1 MARRGGARPFCCR
14 LLSMLDRRRMI
25 APELTPMTLRP
36 SLIACLVSSLA
47 LSVSVA
53 AHSSTHR
60 SQDKAKPVTFTA
72 DIAPLLAA
80 KCQPCHF
87 KGGKVFEKLPFDQYK
102 TVAKIAPRLH
112 TRLKRGD
119 EHLVAR
125 WIAQGAPAQV
135 RPPP

>member
-1 MARRGGARPFCCR
+1 
-14 LLSMLDRRRMI
+14 MI

-36 SLIACLVSSLA
+36 SLIACLASLLA
-47 LSVSVA
+47 LSLSVA
-53 AHSSTHR
+53 AHSSPHR
-60 SQDKAKPVTFTA
+60 SQDKPKPVTFNA

-87 KGGKVFEKLPFDQYK
+87 KGGKVFDKLPFDQYK

-112 TRLKRGD
+112 TRLKGED

-125 WIAQGAPAQV
+125 WIEQGAPE
-135 RPPP
+135 